1 MTIKNFENVPYQFVL
16 KDEEAGSSLSDF
28 IFWVFYLAE
37 TELFPMAG
45 TYSVLY
51 QLAVKISYQSLL
63 YFFGNCVFFSLQN
76 PNLFTL
82 YISELSVSAYF
93 VENI

>member
-1 MTIKNFENVPYQFVL
+1 MT
-16 KDEEAGSSLSDF
+16 
-28 IFWVFYLAE
+28 
-37 TELFPMAG
+37 G
-45 TYSVLY
+45 TYSVQY

-63 YFFGNCVFFSLQN
+63 YFFGNCVFLSLQN